1 MVYRPGRIDVEATTV
16 TPMPIAEQVPQ
27 SLAGMLKLLAV
38 IEISFGT
45 EVSSSL
51 SENLR
56 ERVLR
61 QLPDTMS
68 DAFRV
73 PPGDKDILF
82 EPDTA
87 TENDGPLALTNPT

>member
-1 MVYRPGRIDVEATTV
+1 M
-16 TPMPIAEQVPQ
+16 AEQVLQ
-27 SLAGMLKLLAV
+27 SLAGRLELLAV

-51 SENLR
+51 SENLT

-73 PPGDKDILF
+73 PPGDKDILL

-87 TENDGPLALTNPT
+87 TENDGPPALTKPM